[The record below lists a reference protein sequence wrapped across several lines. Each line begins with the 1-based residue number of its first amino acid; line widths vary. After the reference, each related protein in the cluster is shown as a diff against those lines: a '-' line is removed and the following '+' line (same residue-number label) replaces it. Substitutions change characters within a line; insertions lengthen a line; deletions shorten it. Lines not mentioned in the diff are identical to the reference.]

1 MQCLSRMK
9 VISYMRQGFELV
21 PVEVE
26 VSLSPGLPQI
36 AVMGLPD
43 AMIRESTARIR
54 SALRQQ
60 GFELPAA
67 KQILVHLRPTH
78 LKKSSRGL
86 DLAIAAALLWETEQI
101 PSSHPDQGT
110 PSAYGE
116 LSLKGEVFRPD
127 DLEDLPPELGRRG
140 VLTGE
145 GSALPFPT
153 LCLQDLRGM
162 EHPRYVDGVHEA
174 LQLTPPRLPEIHL
187 AEDAADVIAA
197 AVVGHHHLLL
207 AGPPGSGKTT
217 AAELVHSLL
226 DQPDEKMFSLS
237 RRIHRSYGETL
248 DWRPLVQPHHSVTP
262 LAMIGGGL
270 PPHPGEIT
278 RAHGGLLIMDEFL
291 EFQPQVQEALRE
303 PLEDGEIRIA
313 RGGFHCRFPADF
325 LLVGTS
331 NLCPCGRY
339 LPGRNTF
346 CRCSRNQRQNYF
358 SRLRGPFVDRFP
370 LLAFTAEWVKD
381 LNVSTQ
387 AIHDRIQRA
396 IRFQREQRL
405 QTLRN
410 SQLTD
415 EMILGDL
422 TRFQR
427 QNLLPGMAR
436 SRRRYL
442 ALLRV
447 ARTFADLDE
456 SRGIENHHLEKS
468 REVTVRTFTDIERAD
483 I

>member
-1 MQCLSRMK
+1 MK
-9 VISYMRQGFELV
+9 VISFMRQGFELV

-43 AMIRESTARIR
+43 TIIRESTARIR

-86 DLAIAAALLWETEQI
+86 DLAIAAALLWETGQI
-101 PSSHPDQGT
+101 PNPNSDQKI
-110 PSAYGE
+110 PAVYGE
-116 LSLKGEVFRPD
+116 LSLKGEVIRPD
-127 DLEDLPPELGRRG
+127 DLEDLPPEFGNNG

-145 GSALPFPT
+145 GGALGFPT
-153 LCLQDLRGM
+153 LCLRDLRGM
-162 EHPRYVDGVHEA
+162 ESPRCVDGVREA
-174 LQLTPPRLPEIHL
+174 LQLTPPALPEIRI
-187 AEDAADVIAA
+187 AEDAAGIIAA
-197 AVVGHHHLLL
+197 SVVGHHHLLL

-217 AAELVHSLL
+217 AAELVHALL
-226 DQPDEKMFSLS
+226 DVPDEKTFSQS

-248 DWRPLVQPHHSVTP
+248 AWRPLVQPHHSVTP
-262 LAMIGGGL
+262 IAMIGGGL

-303 PLEDGEIRIA
+303 PLEDGEIRLA

-346 CRCSRNQRQNYF
+346 CRCSRNQRQSYF

-370 LLAFTAEWVKD
+370 LLAFTVDWGKD
-381 LNVSTQ
+381 LNVPTA
-387 AIHDRIQRA
+387 AIHENIQKA
-396 IRFQREQRL
+396 LRFQREQRQ
-405 QTLRN
+405 QTIRN

-415 EMILGDL
+415 ENILADL

-427 QNLLPGMAR
+427 QNLLPGMTR

-447 ARTFADLDE
+447 ARTFADLDG
-456 SRGIENHHLEKS
+456 SKAIENRHLEKS
-468 REVTVRTFTDIERAD
+468 REVTVRTFTEIEHAD